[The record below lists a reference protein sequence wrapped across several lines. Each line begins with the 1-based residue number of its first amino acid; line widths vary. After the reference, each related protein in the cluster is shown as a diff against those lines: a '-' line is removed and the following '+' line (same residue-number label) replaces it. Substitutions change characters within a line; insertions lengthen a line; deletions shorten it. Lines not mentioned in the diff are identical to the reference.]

1 LRGPEL
7 RVTPPQALDSDF
19 TKAAEASRPLNF
31 KFLLQEKFLLP
42 PLFVLGFVS
51 RFYPLL
57 EFPRVGND
65 PLLHF
70 EFSQAL
76 LQGKMSIQVVIWGQH
91 LTIYYPPLF
100 HLLSLAFFLAFPTVD
115 PYLIMKV
122 IVSMLDSLQLFPIYF
137 IVKEVS
143 KSTAGA
149 SMAAFIAMVTPSD
162 FNMIAWGGYTNIA
175 GLLLIA
181 VLAYFVIKERAVAV
195 GIVSTILFL
204 THHLS
209 MLFAIAVLFPYY
221 LIIWCRTR
229 KVPKCLLGLV
239 AAMGV
244 AFAAFYWQALI
255 PQFELYTTNASQYAT
270 FTLPGDWTSQF
281 GHFESFS
288 PLLILAAIGVGLW
301 VYKSRLTFAKSDLFL
316 YLWLLWPLLLGYSFL
331 FGIRWDV
338 VRWIYFLQ
346 QPACVWCGIAVAQ
359 LKGRKYLKYL
369 VVLILLV
376 FVWQWIN
383 TMNVYYWDISTN
395 AVNTY

>member
-1 LRGPEL
+1 
-7 RVTPPQALDSDF
+7 
-19 TKAAEASRPLNF
+19 
-31 KFLLQEKFLLP
+31 
-42 PLFVLGFVS
+42 VLGFVS

-57 EFPRVGND
+57 KFPRVGND
-65 PLLHF
+65 PLFHF

-76 LQGKMSIQVVIWGQH
+76 LQGKTSIPVVIWGQH

-100 HLLSLAFFLAFPTVD
+100 HLFSLAFFLAFPTVD

-122 IVSMLDSLQLFPIYF
+122 IVAVFDSLQLFPIYF

-162 FNMIAWGGYTNIA
+162 FNMIAWGGYANIA
-175 GLLLIA
+175 GLLLMA

-195 GIVSTILFL
+195 GIVSTTLFL

-221 LIIWCRTR
+221 LIIWWKAR
-229 KVPKCLLGLV
+229 KIPPCLLALV

-244 AFAAFYWQALI
+244 AFAAFYWQAFI
-255 PQFELYTTNASQYAT
+255 PQYELYTTNASQYAT
-270 FTLPGDWTSQF
+270 FTLSADWPSQF

-288 PLLILAAIGVGLW
+288 PLLILAAIGIGLW
-301 VYKSRLTFAKSDLFL
+301 VYKSRLRFAKSDLFL
-316 YLWLLWPLLLGYSFL
+316 YLWFLWPLLLGYSFL

-359 LKGRKYLKYL
+359 LKGRKYL
-369 VVLILLV
+369 VVVILLV
-376 FVWQWIN
+376 FVFQWIN
-383 TMNVYYWDISTN
+383 TIQGYYWDISSN
-395 AVNTY
+395 AVYTY